1 MGRGARINIGEEG
14 GTEISMEIKSAFLP
28 SFLHPPHDAMVLRWR
43 RKVGA
48 FLLDRHSP
56 NQQNK

>member
-1 MGRGARINIGEEG
+1 MGRGARINIGEERG

-28 SFLHPPHDAMVLRWR
+28 SFIPPHDAMVLRWR

-48 FLLDRHSP
+48 FLLDQHSP
-56 NQQNK
+56 KSAK